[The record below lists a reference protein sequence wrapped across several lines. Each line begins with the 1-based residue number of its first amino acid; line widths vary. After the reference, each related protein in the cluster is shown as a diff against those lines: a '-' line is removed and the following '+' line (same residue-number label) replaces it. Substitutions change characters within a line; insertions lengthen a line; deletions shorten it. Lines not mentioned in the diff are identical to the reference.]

1 MQELQHKRN
10 VVIVIYI
17 QSDDNFKFVFDVFKL
32 MLFCKLKD
40 RGQNVFC
47 ISGPQQILLTE

>member
-40 RGQNVFC
+40 RGQNVFS
-47 ISGPQQILLTE
+47 IYGPQQILLTE